1 MHYGRTQV
9 VICED
14 EFDLGQRA
22 SSAVAQ
28 QMRNMLDREQE
39 IRMILAAGESQITF
53 LDALSN
59 ERDIEWSRVVCF
71 NMDEFWDLPTSQSN
85 TPAAIRYVPSYI
97 TKFGPKAITL
107 RGSTPRNHTWKHN
120 ALRMLCGR
128 LVRSTYCAK
137 GSGPPA
143 I

>member
-28 QMRNMLDREQE
+28 QMRNMLDREQV
-39 IRMILAAGESQITF
+39 LAAGESQITF

-59 ERDIEWSRVVCF
+59 ERDIQWSRVVCSH
-71 NMDEFWDLPTSQSN
+71 MDEFWDPNIPEQFTKARPVSN
-85 TPAAIRYVPSYI
+85 AQ
-97 TKFGPKAITL
+97 
-107 RGSTPRNHTWKHN
+107 
-120 ALRMLCGR
+120 
-128 LVRSTYCAK
+128 
-137 GSGPPA
+137 
-143 I
+143 